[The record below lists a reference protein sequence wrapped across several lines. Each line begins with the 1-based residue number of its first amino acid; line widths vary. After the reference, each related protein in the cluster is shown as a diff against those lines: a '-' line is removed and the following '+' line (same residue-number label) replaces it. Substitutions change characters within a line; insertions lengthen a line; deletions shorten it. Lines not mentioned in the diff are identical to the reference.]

1 MPHICADEV
10 FAFLAALPAVGYCMR
25 CIKLK
30 LTRWTTKKVA

>member
-10 FAFLAALPAVGYCMR
+10 AAFLMAIPAVGYCWR

-30 LTRWTTKKVA
+30 LNAMRKGR